1 MEFWQ
6 PCFSFSEIQFFWFKI
21 WKQDLTFFPKV
32 RFYLKKRFFRVRS
45 QFCQVCW
52 KVFANSSRFI
62 HQNQKLFQMFCF
74 FKNYLSPKS
83 SPGNVKCIFES
94 AAEKFPCQKLPNLL
108 PTSEEVYTFRF
119 FFKKMFTKN
128 FSWIRRKQARQH
140 FNRLSKVNFFSRSPL
155 FFH

>member
-1 MEFWQ
+1 MLFFFRN
-6 PCFSFSEIQFFWFKI
+6 PTSLIQHLKTRI
-21 WKQDLTFFPKV
+21 NFFPKV
-32 RFYLKKRFFRVRS
+32 RFYLKKPLFRLGS

-52 KVFANSSRFI
+52 KVFANSSRFS
-62 HQNQKLFQMFCF
+62 HQNQKLFYMFCF

-83 SPGNVKCIFES
+83 SVGNVKCIFES

-108 PTSEEVYTFRF
+108 PTSEEVSTFKF

-128 FSWIRRKQARQH
+128 FSWIRIKQARQH
-140 FNRLSKVNFFSRSPL
+140 FNKLSKVNFFSRSPL